1 MDTLTD
7 LLTAKIRQLET
18 TLDHVG
24 AYVYTKDMEGRY
36 TYANK
41 MVCELFGCPLE
52 HVIGAMDEEFLT
64 FLSLTSCVSMTAVC
78 LIRASILKV
87 KKLTLP

>member
-24 AYVYTKDMEGRY
+24 AYVYTKDMAGRY

-41 MVCELFGCPLE
+41 MVCDLFGCPL
-52 HVIGAMDEEFLT
+52 
-64 FLSLTSCVSMTAVC
+64 
-78 LIRASILKV
+78 
-87 KKLTLP
+87 